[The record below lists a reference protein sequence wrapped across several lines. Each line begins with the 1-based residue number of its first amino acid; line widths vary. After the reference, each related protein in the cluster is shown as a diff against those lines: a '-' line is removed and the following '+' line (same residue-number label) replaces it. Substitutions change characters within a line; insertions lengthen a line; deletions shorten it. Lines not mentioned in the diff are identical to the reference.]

1 MLEVLDGAIR
11 HDKEMKGIVRK
22 EEAKVCLLIGGI
34 IPYENLQTQLEIIR
48 ADKSFKKNF
57 KAQNYN
63 EKNAVTFLYIT
74 NNHFDKKLILTI
86 VALSRNLR
94 IRVIK
99 EVKDHHTA
107 NFKILKKKLKNKK
120 LEDGKTSHV

>member
-1 MLEVLDGAIR
+1 
-11 HDKEMKGIVRK
+11 MKGIIKK
-22 EEAKVCLLIGGI
+22 EEAKVCLLIDGI

-57 KAQNYN
+57 KTQNYN
-63 EKNAVTFLYIT
+63 EKNAITFLYII

-86 VALSRNLR
+86 VALSKNLR
-94 IRVIK
+94 KRLTK

-107 NFKILKKKLKNKK
+107 NFKILKKLK
-120 LEDGKTSHV
+120 TRS